1 VSGKKNQIL
10 HEGKLYYSMGHT
22 AATLGTTVPKLKR
35 TMIETGLDWANF
47 RDNGPIWISAQS
59 IVDYLKRS
67 EQKKFLDVSAWSP
80 TPGKMA
86 TYVGRTK
93 AQTRNVIVIAEA
105 VAGRMI
111 VEAIGRKGANVRLT
125 VKRESLREPQP
136 DLFG

>member
-1 VSGKKNQIL
+1 MAK
-10 HEGKLYYSMGHT
+10 
-22 AATLGTTVPKLKR
+22 
-35 TMIETGLDWANF
+35 
-47 RDNGPIWISAQS
+47 WI
-59 IVDYLKRS
+59 
-67 EQKKFLDVSAWSP
+67 P